1 MARALEQWTSLQV
14 DRQQAKPQQHAAK
27 VQALM
32 VRFKPHLSDDEGGD
46 DEGDTE
52 VSAQAV

>member
-1 MARALEQWTSLQV
+1 MDKPAGV

-46 DEGDTE
+46 DEAGDDKGDTE
-52 VSAQAV
+52 VSAHAV